1 MRVGLGEG
9 LSFGIM
15 AIRLRSNSYAKNVD
29 KGKEVMEEIRYHDE
43 SEKNVKESVV
53 WYAYNYGNI

>member
-1 MRVGLGEG
+1 MSKSYMSWSG

-43 SEKNVKESVV
+43 SEEKM
-53 WYAYNYGNI
+53 